1 MLMRRSYVCLYLGY
15 RQRFDVTVAAR
26 VSLVVQL
33 TQQVREELRK
43 IARLEA
49 ALDAAEVGGASLTTE
64 VVIGHDSLVLALDAL
79 LKTHLQPE
87 VLAYHHRRLAV
98 RMLAPNVRRD
108 LVAALRRVGA
118 KAAVVR
124 RVRQVR
130 AHHMIAH

>member
-1 MLMRRSYVCLYLGY
+1 MRRSDVRLYLWY
-15 RQRFDVTVAAR
+15 RQRLDVTVTAR

-33 TQQVREELRK
+33 AQQVREELRE

-98 RMLAPNVRRD
+98 RMLAPNVRRN
-108 LVAALRRVGA
+108 LVAALRCVGA
-118 KAAVVR
+118 QAAVVG